1 MSSNIYSRTNSKKL
15 KKDELGTV
23 FTVETEHLG
32 VLQMTSVQCQGWNFS
47 SLPG

>member
-1 MSSNIYSRTNSKKL
+1 MSSSIYSRTNSKKL
-15 KKDELGTV
+15 KDELGTV

-32 VLQMTSVQCQGWNFS
+32 VLQMTSVQCQGWDFS